1 MAFAEAKLP
10 LTELLGSLSLA
21 TDVGTGQPLGHGL
34 STSLLAVEVA
44 RELGCDDA
52 QIRHVQ
58 QVSLIRFL
66 GCTSDSND
74 TARMSGGDDLSFMK
88 RFAPAHMGT
97 KSEAT
102 RAMIRAVGSG
112 QSAPRR
118 GRLIAAALTHNPAS
132 DAGGLAAHCEV
143 GAMLARRLGVDAEVV
158 VALEHAYERWDGTG
172 EPAGLAGGEIP
183 LETRIAVV
191 ARDADLFARR
201 GEAVVEV
208 LRERRG
214 KAYDPHIVDI
224 VTKLDISGREADWDE
239 VLAAEPEPR
248 AMVQDVDHSLAVIAD
263 YVDLKSPWIRG
274 HSRAVADLAQRAGKL
289 LGMTGDQVR
298 DLRRGAL
305 VHDVG
310 RIGVEN
316 GIWDKPGPLATPE
329 WEKVRLHPYL
339 TERVL
344 SRCTALAELG
354 EIASSHHERSDGS
367 GYHRRMSADQL
378 SNAGRL
384 LAAADVMAAL
394 TADRPHRARF
404 DTSEAARML
413 EAEAA
418 AGRLDR
424 EAVAAVVSAAE
435 GRSRLARSMNPG
447 GLTDREVEVLRL
459 IARGHTN
466 RVIGEELFISPKTVG
481 RHIENIYVKI
491 GVSTRAG
498 AALYAMEQR
507 LLE

>member
-21 TDVGTGQPLGHGL
+21 TDLGTGQPQGHGL
-34 STSLLAVEVA
+34 RTSLLAVEVS

-66 GCTSDSND
+66 GCTSDSRD

-88 RFAPAHMGT
+88 GFSPAHMGT
-97 KSEAT
+97 KRDAM
-102 RAMIRAVGSG
+102 RAMIRSVGSG
-112 QSAPRR
+112 ASAPRR
-118 GRLIAAALTHNPAS
+118 ARLIGAALTHPVS

-143 GAMLARRLGVDAEVV
+143 GAMLARRLGLDPEVI

-172 EPAGLAGGEIP
+172 DPARLEGEEIP
-183 LETRIAVV
+183 LETRISVV

-201 GEAVVEV
+201 GDNVVEV
-208 LRERRG
+208 LRQRRG
-214 KAYDPHIVDI
+214 KAYDPQIVDI
-224 VTKLDISGREADWDE
+224 VTKLNNSGEEADWDE
-239 VLAAEPEPR
+239 VLAAEPAPR

-274 HSRAVADLAQRAGKL
+274 HSRAVADLAQKAGGL
-289 LGMTGDQVR
+289 LGLTDDQAS
-298 DLRRGAL
+298 DLRRAAL
-305 VHDVG
+305 VHDLG
-310 RIGVEN
+310 RVGVEN
-316 GIWDKPGPLATPE
+316 GIWDKPGPLATSE

-344 SRCTALAELG
+344 SRCTTLAELS

-367 GYHRRMSADQL
+367 GYHRRMTAEHL
-378 SNAGRL
+378 SKAGRV

-394 TADRPHRARF
+394 TADRPYRARF
-404 DTSEAARML
+404 DTREAARTL
-413 EAEAA
+413 EAEAGS
-418 AGRLDR
+418 GRLDR

-435 GRSRLARSMNPG
+435 GRSRLEKAVYPG

-459 IARGHTN
+459 IARGQTN
-466 RVIGEELFISPKTVG
+466 RVIGEELYISPKTVG
-481 RHIENIYVKI
+481 RHVENIYVKI

>member
-10 LTELLGSLSLA
+10 VTELLGSLSLA
-21 TDVGTGQPLGHGL
+21 TDLGTGQPLGHGL

-74 TARMSGGDDLSFMK
+74 TARMTGGDDLSFMK

-97 KSEAT
+97 KGEAT
-102 RAMIRAVGSG
+102 RAMIRSVGSG

-118 GRLIAAALTHNPAS
+118 GRLIGAALTHPAS

-143 GAMLARRLGVDAEVV
+143 GAMLARRLGLEAEVI
-158 VALEHAYERWDGTG
+158 VALEHAYERWDGNG
-172 EPAGLAGGEIP
+172 DPAGLEGDEIP

-201 GEAVVEV
+201 GDDVAEV

-214 KAYDPHIVDI
+214 KAYDPRIVDI
-224 VTKLDISGREADWDE
+224 VTKPATSGRETDWDE
-239 VLAAEPEPR
+239 VLASEPEPR
-248 AMVQDVDHSLAVIAD
+248 AMVQDTDQSLSVVAD
-263 YVDLKSPWIRG
+263 YVDLKSPWTRG
-274 HSRAVADLAQRAGKL
+274 HSHTVVDLAQRAGEL
-289 LGMTGDQVR
+289 LGLTDDQVR

-305 VHDVG
+305 VHDLG
-310 RIGVEN
+310 RVGVEN
-316 GIWDKPGPLATPE
+316 GIWDKPGPLATAE

-344 SRCTALAELG
+344 SRCPALAELG

-367 GYHRRMSADQL
+367 GYHRRLTAEQL
-378 SNAGRL
+378 SKAGKV

-404 DTSEAARML
+404 DTSAAAHLL

-435 GRSRLARSMNPG
+435 GRSRLASAINPG

-466 RVIGEELFISPKTVG
+466 RVIGEELYISPKTVG
-481 RHIENIYVKI
+481 RHVENIYVKI

-507 LLE
+507 VLE

>member
-21 TDVGTGQPLGHGL
+21 TDLGTGQPQGHGL
-34 STSLLAVEVA
+34 STSLLAVKVA
-44 RELGCDDA
+44 RELGCEDA

-74 TARMSGGDDLSFMK
+74 TARRSGGDDLSFMK
-88 RFAPAHMGT
+88 RFAPSHMGT
-97 KSEAT
+97 KGEAA

-118 GRLIAAALTHNPAS
+118 GRLIAAALTHPAS

-143 GAMLARRLGVDAEVV
+143 GAMLARRLGLEAEVIA
-158 VALEHAYERWDGTG
+158 ALEHAYERWDGTG
-172 EPAGLAGGEIP
+172 DPAGKGEEIP

-214 KAYDPHIVDI
+214 KAYDPQIVDM
-224 VTKLDISGREADWDE
+224 VTKLEISEREADWDE

-248 AMVQDVDHSLAVIAD
+248 AMVEDVDHSLSVIAD

-274 HSRAVADLAQRAGKL
+274 HSRTVADLAHKAGGL
-289 LGMTGDQVR
+289 LGLTDDQVR
-298 DLRRGAL
+298 DLRRVAL
-305 VHDVG
+305 VHDLG
-310 RIGVEN
+310 RVGVEN
-316 GIWDKPGPLATPE
+316 GIWDKPGPLATAE
-329 WEKVRLHPYL
+329 WEKVRLHPYH

-354 EIASSHHERSDGS
+354 DIASSHHERSDGS
-367 GYHRRMSADQL
+367 GYHRRMTAGQL
-378 SNAGRL
+378 AKAGRV

-413 EAEAA
+413 EVEAG

-424 EAVAAVVSAAE
+424 EAVAAVVAAAE
-435 GRSRLARSMNPG
+435 GRSRLEKAINPG

-466 RVIGEELFISPKTVG
+466 RVIGEELYISPKTVG
-481 RHIENIYVKI
+481 RHVENIYVKI
-491 GVSTRAG
+491 GVVTRAG